1 MKPIKFVQWSSSVAI
16 ALIVVWTISFATW
29 GIITKDDPATIIAG
43 IAKIDTVL
51 ALFVAPEK
59 AAAFFGPALKRKQSG
74 GTNE

>member
-1 MKPIKFVQWSSSVAI
+1 MKPIRFVQWSSSVSI
-16 ALIVVWTISFATW
+16 ALIVIWSIGFTTW
-29 GIITKDDPATIIAG
+29 GIITKEDPTKIIAG

-74 GTNE
+74 GANE